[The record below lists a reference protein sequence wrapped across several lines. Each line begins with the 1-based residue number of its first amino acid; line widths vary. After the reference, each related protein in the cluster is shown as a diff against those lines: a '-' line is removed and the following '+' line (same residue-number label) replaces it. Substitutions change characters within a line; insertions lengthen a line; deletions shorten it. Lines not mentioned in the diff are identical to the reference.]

1 MGNPFSSSGASAGS
15 SLSGIGQALNP
26 QSQQGGGGSGTGS
39 QSQQPGL
46 LSLWNQIS
54 NQGSNKGPGL
64 YTPPGVLSQSQIATA
79 PGQSEQMD
87 EMQPPTWNPAWGQ
100 PSQ

>member
-15 SLSGIGQALNP
+15 SLSGIGNALNP
-26 QSQQGGGGSGTGS
+26 QTKQGGSGGASTA
-39 QSQQPGL
+39 QSSPGL
-46 LSLWNQIS
+46 MSLWNSIS
-54 NQGSNKGPGL
+54 NQGATKGPGL

-79 PGQSEQMD
+79 PEQSEQMD

-100 PSQ
+100 TSQ